1 MNKVRR
7 EKQVPKWLNLKTY
20 EPLRHYP
27 DATIVE
33 QLNLRFDTLSW
44 LDSLKSNKDSD
55 GSPLIK
61 TTFRDYFHGE
71 RFDEEDRKMLGE
83 VSNIGFDDD
92 FIISLTLPRSGA
104 LRNISQ
110 LHYSP
115 ETPAFF
121 EAGLI
126 TGATLTY
133 YEEFGV
139 NLESY
144 TDEELIFQFKHCL
157 KLARQK
163 LQCKP
168 PKRALITG
176 RHKKKIQMIRDN
188 HLIAIADIKIWETVN
203 NVKFEE
209 DSIIRALF
217 FGHDLD
223 YRSSVLGSFK
233 SFKNQFDDGRRS
245 TLLP

>member
-33 QLNLRFDTLSW
+33 QLNLRFGTLSW
-44 LDSLKSNKDSD
+44 LDFLKNSKDSD
-55 GSPLIK
+55 GNPLIM
-61 TTFRDYFHGE
+61 TTFRNYFHSE
-71 RFDEEDRKMLGE
+71 RFDEEDRQMLGE

-92 FIISLTLPRSGA
+92 FTISLALPRRGA

-110 LHYSP
+110 FHYSP

-126 TGATLTY
+126 TGATLPY

-139 NLESY
+139 NLEGY
-144 TDEELIFQFKHCL
+144 TDEELIVQFKHCL
-157 KLARQK
+157 KLARQQ
-163 LQCKP
+163 LGCKP
-168 PKRALITG
+168 PKRTQIT
-176 RHKKKIQMIRDN
+176 RQQKKKIQMIRDN

-209 DSIIRALF
+209 DSIVRALF
-217 FGHDLD
+217 FGLDID
-223 YRSSVLGSFK
+223 YRSTVLGSFR
-233 SFKNQFDDGRRS
+233 SYKNLYNDGRPPIS
-245 TLLP
+245 LP